1 MAKDLTQSIGQASDR
16 ISKMLNKQT
25 SGYEVGDL
33 TSALISGKPI
43 AGIAQQ
49 RRALDVQ
56 NQNAFLSSLMSQKG
70 LQMQEG
76 RFKMAQEEFEYKKA
90 DREAKLR
97 GGAWKGMMT
106 VLNKM
111 PPPEAQKYLPI
122 IMKSD
127 RINETT
133 PAWEAEK
140 IAAEIILEN
149 GGSPGTDMTKYETE
163 QILKQRHA
171 RPTKISAF
179 EEKIRALV
187 KHFEMEREDAVKF
200 LMTKRFYNQ
209 DTGEFKQVVPG
220 ETDGTRPRHVPVVSD
235 AVGGVPGGGPGVGP
249 AVGEVPVVDSDFKI
263 VNGKKV
269 HKSAKVRQ
277 QIFAEERKTTK
288 EKLEKQK
295 KGTRMLSKL
304 AKAREAVEKA
314 VGPLPV
320 IQEFLTRMP
329 DLSGIPLLGD
339 AWKRIPAE
347 IRSNPEVVKA
357 RAKLR
362 IFREELIE
370 AMKKSAR
377 ASVPEQKR
385 ILDLFDNLG
394 FLSTDIA
401 AKGDLAALREAIEDM
416 FEIGEAS
423 EKAPTG
429 SNTEETK
436 EKLKNK
442 YRIPLE

>member
-1 MAKDLTQSIGQASDR
+1 MAKDLMQSIGQASDR

-25 SGYEVGDL
+25 SRFEVGDL

-56 NQNAFLSSLMSQKG
+56 NQNAFLNSLMSQKG

-111 PPPEAQKYLPI
+111 PTPEAKKYLPI
-122 IMKSD
+122 VMKSD

-133 PAWEAEK
+133 PEWEAEK
-140 IAAEIILEN
+140 ITADIILKA
-149 GGSPGTDMTKYETE
+149 GGSPGTDMTKFEEE

-171 RPTKISAF
+171 KPTKISAF
-179 EEKIRALV
+179 EEKIAALV
-187 KHFEMEREDAVKF
+187 KNFGMERKDAVKF
-200 LMTKRFYNQ
+200 LMTKRYFNQ
-209 DTGEFKQVVPG
+209 DTGEIEQVVPG
-220 ETDGTRPRHVPVVSD
+220 ETDGPRPRPVPVGSD
-235 AVGGVPGGGPGVGP
+235 VGGVPGGGPGVGP
-249 AVGEVPVVDSDFKI
+249 AVGEVTDIDPDFKM

-269 HKSAKVRQ
+269 PRSKKERMK
-277 QIFAEERKTTK
+277 IREEERKTTK
-288 EKLEKQK
+288 EKLEKKK

-320 IQEFLTRMP
+320 IQEFLTRLP
-329 DLSGIPLLGD
+329 DPSGIPLLGD

-347 IRSNPEVVKA
+347 IRSNPEVVEA
-357 RAKLR
+357 RSKLN

-385 ILDLFDNLG
+385 ILKLFDNLG
-394 FLSTDIA
+394 FLSTSTA
-401 AKGDLAALREAIEDM
+401 AKADLDALQEAIEDM

-429 SNTEETK
+429 SNAEDVKKNLEK
-436 EKLKNK
+436 EFGVKLK
-442 YRIPLE
+442 